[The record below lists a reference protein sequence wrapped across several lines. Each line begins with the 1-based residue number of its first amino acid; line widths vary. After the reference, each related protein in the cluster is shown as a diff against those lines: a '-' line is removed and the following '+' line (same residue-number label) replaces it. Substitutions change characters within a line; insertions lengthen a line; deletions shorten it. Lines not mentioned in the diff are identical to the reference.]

1 MAKENCM
8 HLNFGMLQESC
19 LPEMLIPEEW
29 ASPDTTIAKDNRG
42 KAVQE
47 ASLLPNVTTVLP
59 SRQKGESPVDG
70 ETSGEACNAAQVVA
84 RVPTSE
90 PFNLMPLMDSMNIDS
105 FVPNPNLD
113 GRSSMDSLM
122 DERRE
127 PDVSETVV
135 AQNVASKSSVSHAGF
150 LEPDKVTIS
159 CICMSVT
166 PTYHR
171 ASRAFLMHKGVLLQL
186 CSMKM
191 KIRFGPSTKFLDQ
204 AGRPRLSFV
213 VDPSPRLCEI
223 LDACDL
229 LVQQQIVSSG
239 SDSALRPVVRN
250 TGYPNSSTIRLQ

>member
-19 LPEMLIPEEW
+19 LPEMLVPEEW
-29 ASPDTTIAKDNRG
+29 ASPNTARAKDNKG

-47 ASLLPNVTTVLP
+47 ASLLPNIATVLP
-59 SRQKGESPVDG
+59 SRQKGKSPIDG
-70 ETSGEACNAAQVVA
+70 ETSGEACNVAQV
-84 RVPTSE
+84 PTAG

-105 FVPNPNLD
+105 FAPYPTLD
-113 GRSSMDSLM
+113 GRSSMDALM
-122 DERRE
+122 EERKE
-127 PDVSETVV
+127 PDVPETVV
-135 AQNVASKSSVSHAGF
+135 TQDVASESCGSPAGF

-159 CICMSVT
+159 CICLSVT

-171 ASRAFLMHKGVLLQL
+171 ASRAFLMHKDVLLQMF
-186 CSMKM
+186 SMKM
-191 KIRFGPSTKFLDQ
+191 KIRFGLSAKFVDH

-213 VDPSPRLCEI
+213 VDPSPSLCEI

-239 SDSALRPVVRN
+239 SDSAFRPVVIRKP
-250 TGYPNSSTIRLQ
+250 GYPNSPTIRLK